1 MAFESQGTILYWS
14 TSTAASTNSSDA
26 IGNIVDFNGPGGQAN
41 VIDVTHLGSTAR
53 EKLIGLRDEG
63 QVSMTMLMTFSSA
76 DGQER
81 LRTDRA
87 TRAKKKCVIQFNDST
102 VDLNKGKAIFDGSV
116 LGYSVTGAVDDVIKA
131 NVVIEVLGAVTWTN
145 SSTI

>member
-1 MAFESQGTILYWS
+1 MAFESQGAIFFWA
-14 TSTAASTNSSDA
+14 TSTAASTASSNA
-26 IGNIVDFNGPGGQAN
+26 VGNIIDFNGPGGQAN
-41 VIDVTHLGSTAR
+41 VIDVTHLGSTAK

-81 LRTDRA
+81 LRADRA
-87 TRAKKKCVIQFNDST
+87 TRTLRKAVIQFNDST
-102 VDLNKGKAIFDGSV
+102 VELNKGKAIFDGYV
-116 LGYSVTGAVDDVIKA
+116 LGYSVTGAVDDAVKA
-131 NVVIEVLGAVTWTN
+131 NVVIEIANAVTWTN